1 MKRITAILAAVIMIV
16 ALCAVPAFAAGVE
29 ITGVTPKDG
38 TKGRQPTNMA
48 IKLKFSEDMT
58 GTEITDANNKN
69 KITIADA
76 EGNTFDFTIAH
87 NAKYPNELWLVINGN
102 LEADSEY
109 TVTVAPG
116 ITSSSGNTT
125 TQELVT
131 TFKTRNTKTDNT
143 ISTVMLFVMM
153 GLMFFMTT
161 RDAKKQMASNDANIA
176 LAEAK
181 KLNPYKIAKQKKI
194 SLEEAQAYCDK
205 ERAKAQK
212 AVDKQNAERAKAEAA
227 KQAELDAAQARIEAE
242 LEAARRATVYSVKRP
257 ASVKAHGGIIPKAV
271 KNRKKARE
279 EAEKAAEKR
288 RAENAK
294 GKKSKK

>member
-1 MKRITAILAAVIMIV
+1 MKRITAILAAAIMIV
-16 ALCAVPAFAAGVE
+16 ALCAAPAFAAGLE

-38 TKGRQPTNMA
+38 TKGRQPANMA

-58 GTEITDANNKN
+58 GTEITDSNNKN
-69 KITIADA
+69 KITITDA
-76 EGNTFDFTIAH
+76 EGKTFDFTIAH
-87 NAKYPNELWLVINGN
+87 NAKYPNELWLVINDT
-102 LEADSEY
+102 LAADAEY
-109 TVTVAPG
+109 TVKISAG
-116 ITSSSGNTT
+116 IVSTAGNTT
-125 TQELVT
+125 TQELT
-131 TFKTRNTKTDNT
+131 TSFKTRNTKTDNT
-143 ISTVMLFVMM
+143 ISTVMLFAMM

-161 RDAKKQMASNDANIA
+161 RDAKKQMANNDANIA

-257 ASVKAHGGIIPKAV
+257 ASVKAHGGTIPKAV
-271 KNRKKARE
+271 KNRKKAKE
-279 EAEKAAEKR
+279 EAAKAAEKR